1 MSADDQLNNLHG
13 RCVIVC
19 GPGGVG
25 KTSVS
30 AAIGKALA
38 VSRGRVVVL
47 TIDPAKRLAQSLGL
61 ALSGNEVVEVGGGLC
76 ATMLDAK
83 AGWDDL
89 VRRFAPDAAAAERLL
104 RNPLYQNITARF
116 VNSHD
121 YIAMERLYELSSNTD
136 FDVVVVDTPPSRN
149 ALDFLNATDRMAE
162 FFGGRLVRWLTI
174 PYRNRFLGLAS
185 RPFFQIADRVLGAR
199 FLTDIIEFFVLLQ
212 ALEEGFVERARLVR
226 ALLDSPECDY
236 VVVTGLGADSV
247 REANYLLDRIDART
261 SRQPTVL
268 VNRKMPCPVENDRA
282 GDIESDVT
290 AAGELAARTGCD
302 SESVERV
309 LSALQIAQR
318 AQSRRCSEHTEVC
331 EQLRTRGVRVL
342 EVPDMAVDA
351 VAVVDQIAQSL
362 IAK

>member
-1 MSADDQLNNLHG
+1 MTTDNLLSDLHG

-30 AAIGKALA
+30 AAIGKTLA
-38 VSRGRVVVL
+38 ASRGRVVVL

-61 ALSGNEVVEVGGGLC
+61 SLSGNEVVEVGGGLF

-104 RNPLYQNITARF
+104 CNPLYQNITARF

-121 YIAMERLYELSSNTD
+121 YIAMERLYELSSNSE

-149 ALDFLNATDRMAE
+149 ALDFLNAPDRMAE
-162 FFGGRLVRWLTI
+162 FFSGRLVRWLTI
-174 PYRNRFLGLAS
+174 PYRNRFIGLAS

-226 ALLDSPECDY
+226 ALLDSPDCDY
-236 VVVTGLGADSV
+236 VVVTSPGTDSL
-247 REANYLLDRIDART
+247 REANYLLDRINSRT
-261 SRQPTVL
+261 SHRPTVV
-268 VNRKMPCPVENDRA
+268 VNRTMPCPDH
-282 GDIESDVT
+282 SDVGT
-290 AAGELAARTGCD
+290 TEELAARTGCD
-302 SESVERV
+302 SDSVARV
-309 LSALQIAQR
+309 LSVLQIAQR
-318 AQSRRCSEHTEVC
+318 AQSRKCAEHAQARRQFT
-331 EQLRTRGVRVL
+331 TRGFRVL
-342 EVPDMAVDA
+342 DIPDIAVDA
-351 VAVVDQIAQSL
+351 VAVVDGIAQSL
-362 IAK
+362 VVE

>member
-1 MSADDQLNNLHG
+1 MSADHQLNNLHG

-30 AAIGKALA
+30 AALARALA
-38 VSRGRVVVL
+38 MSRGRVVVL

-61 ALSGNEVVEVGGGLC
+61 SLSGNEVVEVGGGLF

-89 VRRFAPDAAAAERLL
+89 VRRFAPDVTAAERLL
-104 RNPLYQNITARF
+104 QNPLYQNITARF

-121 YIAMERLYELSSNTD
+121 YIAMERLYELSSNPE

-149 ALDFLNATDRMAE
+149 ALDFLNAPDRMAE

-174 PYRNRFLGLAS
+174 PYRNRFIGLAS

-236 VVVTGLGADSV
+236 VVVTSPGADSV
-247 REANYLLDRIDART
+247 REANYLLDRIEGRT
-261 SRQPTVL
+261 SHHPTVV
-268 VNRKMPCPVENDRA
+268 VNRTMPCPDDND
-282 GDIESDVT
+282 GSD
-290 AAGELAARTGCD
+290 AGELTVRTGCD
-302 SESVERV
+302 SASVERV
-309 LSALQIAQR
+309 LSALQIARRVQSQR
-318 AQSRRCSEHTEVC
+318 CTDHAEVC
-331 EQLRTRGVRVL
+331 GQFATRGLRVL
-342 EVPDMAVDA
+342 DVPDMSVDA
-351 VAVVDQIAQSL
+351 VAVVDQIAQRL
-362 IAK
+362 MVE

>member
-1 MSADDQLNNLHG
+1 MTADNLLTDLHG
-13 RCVIVC
+13 RCIIVC

-30 AAIGKALA
+30 AAIGKTLA
-38 VSRGRVVVL
+38 ASRGRVVVL

-61 ALSGNEVVEVGGGLC
+61 SLTGNEVVEVGGGLF

-104 RNPLYQNITARF
+104 GNPLYQNITARF

-121 YIAMERLYELSSNTD
+121 YIAMERLYELNSNSE

-149 ALDFLNATDRMAE
+149 ALDFLNAPDRMAE

-174 PYRNRFLGLAS
+174 PYRSRFIGLAS

-212 ALEEGFVERARLVR
+212 VLEEGFVKRARLVR
-226 ALLDSPECDY
+226 ALLDSPDCNY
-236 VVVTGLGADSV
+236 VVVTSPGTDSV
-247 REANYLLDRIDART
+247 REANYLLDRINSRT
-261 SRQPTVL
+261 SHRPTV
-268 VNRKMPCPVENDRA
+268 VINRTMPCPDHNDV
-282 GDIESDVT
+282 GTTE
-290 AAGELAARTGCD
+290 ELAARIGHD
-302 SESVERV
+302 IASVERV
-309 LSALQIAQR
+309 LSALQLARR
-318 AQSRRCSEHTEVC
+318 AQSRTCEEHAEVRR
-331 EQLRTRGVRVL
+331 QFTTRDFRVL
-342 EVPDMAVDA
+342 DIPDMAVDA
-351 VAVVDQIAQSL
+351 VAVVDGIAQSL
-362 IAK
+362 LVE